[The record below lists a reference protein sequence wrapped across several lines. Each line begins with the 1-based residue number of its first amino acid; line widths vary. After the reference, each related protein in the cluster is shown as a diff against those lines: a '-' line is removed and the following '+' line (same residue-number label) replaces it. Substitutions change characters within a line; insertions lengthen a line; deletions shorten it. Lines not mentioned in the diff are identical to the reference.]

1 MDYLKNFKINR
12 IIKYLILSDL
22 VFYTGWGL
30 ISPIFAIFVVE
41 KIQGGNAFVAGLA
54 SAVYLILMS
63 LLRVPFGMFL
73 DTRPGER
80 DDYWFL
86 TVGLFVAALT
96 SFGFIFAKFPWHV
109 YLLQIIRAITMAM
122 TLAAWPA
129 IFTRHIDK
137 GKEST
142 EWGLDATSVGLG
154 AGISGAIGGWAVIKF
169 GFNPVFIVVGIV
181 GLIGAGLLLFLKEDI
196 KGVFDHGLR
205 FSLKEIFQKEEKR

>member
-1 MDYLKNFKINR
+1 MNFEINR
-12 IIKYLILSDL
+12 IVKYLILSDL
-22 VFYTGWGL
+22 VFYTGLGL
-30 ISPIFAIFVVE
+30 ISPIFAIFIVE
-41 KIQGGNAFVAGLA
+41 KIVGGNAFVAGLS

-73 DTRPGER
+73 DSRPTER

-86 TVGLFVAALT
+86 TVGLFIAALT
-96 SFGFIFAKFPWHV
+96 SFGFIFAKLPWHV
-109 YLLQIIRAITMAM
+109 YLLQIVRAITMAM

-169 GFNPVFIVVGIV
+169 GFNPVFIAVGII
-181 GLIGAGLLLFLKEDI
+181 GLIGAVLLFALRNDI
-196 KGVFDHGLR
+196 KGVFDHGTR
-205 FSLKEIFQKEEKR
+205 FSLKEIFQKE

>member
-1 MDYLKNFKINR
+1 MNFKINR
-12 IIKYLILSDL
+12 IVKYLILSDL

-30 ISPIFAIFVVE
+30 ISPIFAIFIVE
-41 KIQGGNAFVAGLA
+41 KIVGGNAFVAGLS

-63 LLRVPFGMFL
+63 LLRIPFGMFL
-73 DTRPGER
+73 DSRPSEK

-86 TVGLFVAALT
+86 TIGLFIAALT
-96 SFGFIFAKFPWHV
+96 SFGFIFAKLPWHI
-109 YLLQIIRAITMAM
+109 YLLQIVRAVTMAM

-169 GFNPVFIVVGIV
+169 GFNLVFITVGFV
-181 GLIGAGLLLFLKEDI
+181 GLIGTFLLLFLKNEI
-196 KGVFDHGLR
+196 RGVFDHGFR
-205 FSLKEIFQKEEKR
+205 FSLKEIFQKEEK